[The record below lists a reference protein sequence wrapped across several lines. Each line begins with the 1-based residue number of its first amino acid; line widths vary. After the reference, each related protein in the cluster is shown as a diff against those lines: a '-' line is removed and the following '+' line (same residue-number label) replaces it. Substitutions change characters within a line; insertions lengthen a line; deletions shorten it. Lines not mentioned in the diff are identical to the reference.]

1 MKLDYRQFS
10 LSRQI
15 LIIAISLSI
24 VLILFLSTFLAS
36 QILIGKNA
44 LKETGNKNR
53 SFAVVEKIDRNFY
66 ERFGDVQAYA
76 FNRLAIQ
83 AIDSA
88 RATPSVQKFINTMV
102 SYYVLY
108 DLMMIV
114 DSNGK
119 VVAANTADKNG
130 VPLRTESIIGQD
142 FGNEEWFRI
151 CMSAQGPAG
160 GAWYSDFME
169 SAIVSTIY
177 GTKGRGM
184 AFAAPIKNDYGQV
197 IGVWY
202 NFASWLDVTQGIR
215 SETEQLLRQEYAD
228 AFVLITD
235 KFGKVI
241 DSQDES
247 MIGTATISTDQLRDP
262 AYTFTFN
269 GKKIR
274 LADYALGIG
283 QGQGAYTYKGNG
295 WRALTFVPRDSFSFS
310 LFWTDLRTFSI
321 VIIVILLAGI
331 LAFYLFARNISKRIK
346 SLQDAINS
354 LSIGELADIRE
365 TNWNDEVGQMTN
377 SLRDLTTGLKA
388 TSTFANEIGSGN
400 LDVSFNPLSE
410 KDVLG
415 HSLVT
420 MRSNLIK
427 IRSEDEKRKWIAQGL
442 ADFGDLLR
450 KGTASTQHLCDQV
463 LIYICRYLDANQAA
477 IFVEEEREGDSWI
490 EMIACYAWNRK
501 KHLSVRI
508 EKGEGMIGQV
518 WQEAEMVYM
527 THLPD
532 NFVKIT
538 SGLGEANP
546 TNIIL
551 LPLKNDQEMLGVLE
565 IASMKKLENFEIEF
579 LQRISEG
586 LASSIA
592 TVKINDRTKKL
603 LEQTQIQAESL
614 RSQEEEMRQNLE
626 EMKATQ
632 EEFVRREREYE
643 VEIAHLKS
651 GKAA

>member
-1 MKLDYRQFS
+1 
-10 LSRQI
+10 
-15 LIIAISLSI
+15 
-24 VLILFLSTFLAS
+24 
-36 QILIGKNA
+36 
-44 LKETGNKNR
+44 
-53 SFAVVEKIDRNFY
+53 
-66 ERFGDVQAYA
+66 
-76 FNRLAIQ
+76 
-83 AIDSA
+83 
-88 RATPSVQKFINTMV
+88 MV

-114 DSNGK
+114 DVEGK
-119 VVAANTADKNG
+119 VVAVNTADKNG
-130 VPLRTESIIGQD
+130 VPLKTEPLIGED
-142 FGNEEWFRI
+142 FSNDEWFRV
-151 CMSAQGPAG
+151 CTSSQGPAG

-169 SAIVSTIY
+169 SPIVSKIY

-184 AFAAPIKNDYGQV
+184 AFAAPVKDDDARV

-215 SETEQLLRQEYAD
+215 SETEELLRQEYPD

-241 DSQDES
+241 DSQDEA
-247 MIGTATISTDQLRDP
+247 MIGKLTISPEQIRDP
-262 AYTFTFN
+262 QFTFTFN
-269 GKKIR
+269 GRKVR
-274 LADYALGIG
+274 LMDYALGIG
-283 QGQGAYTYKGNG
+283 QGQGAYTYKGNN
-295 WRALTFVPRDSFSFS
+295 WRALTFVPRDAFTFAI
-310 LFWTDLRTFSI
+310 FWNDLRTFTI
-321 VIIVILLAGI
+321 VIILILLAGI
-331 LAFYLFARNISKRIK
+331 LAFYLFARNISKRIGL
-346 SLQDAINS
+346 LQGAINS
-354 LSIGELADIRE
+354 ISIGELTEVDP
-365 TNWNDEVGQMTN
+365 TKWNDEVGQMTN
-377 SLRDLTTGLKA
+377 SLRSLTNGLKA

-427 IRSEDEKRKWIAQGL
+427 IRTEDEKRKWIAQGL

-450 KGTASTQHLCDQV
+450 KGSENTQHLCDQV
-463 LIYICRYLDANQAA
+463 LIYICRYLNANQAA
-477 IFVEEEREGDSWI
+477 IFVEEEKDGDQWI

-501 KHLSVRI
+501 KHLSARI
-508 EKGEGMIGQV
+508 EKGEGLIGQV
-518 WQEAEMVYM
+518 WAEAEMVYM
-527 THLPD
+527 TQLPD
-532 NFVKIT
+532 NFIRIT

-551 LPLKNDQEMLGVLE
+551 QPLKNDKEMLGVLE
-565 IASMKKLENFEIEF
+565 IASMKKFEPFEVEF

-586 LASSIA
+586 LASSISS
-592 TVKINDRTKKL
+592 VKINDRTKKL

-632 EEFVRREREYE
+632 EDFVRREREYE
-643 VEIAHLKS
+643 IEISHLKS